1 MTKTIKWAISL
12 AAVLLALA
20 TPARL
25 QAADLPV
32 SAFFGTYS
40 GGGVA
45 ENEDSIYFA
54 VTARDMDVVIRPEG
68 PGLPGFKVTWTSVIR
83 RGGDPSNPKIKRKS
97 TSRTFTPTKR
107 AGIFRAADSADPV
120 SGKEMSWARIRDQ
133 SLIVYQMVI
142 GDDGAYQLQ
151 RYVRTLSGLGMQLTF
166 TRLKDGERV
175 RTVKG
180 RMVKTAN

>member
-1 MTKTIKWAISL
+1 MTKRIKWAMSL
-12 AAVLLALA
+12 AAVFLALA
-20 TPARL
+20 APGRL

-45 ENEDSIYFA
+45 ENQDSIYFA
-54 VTARDMDVVIRPEG
+54 ITARDMDVIIRPEG
-68 PGLPGFKVTWTSVIR
+68 SGFKVTWTSVIR

-97 TSRTFTPTKR
+97 TTRIFTSTKR
-107 AGIFRAADSADPV
+107 PGIFRATDSADPI
-120 SGKEMSWARIRDQ
+120 SGEEMSWARIRGQ
-133 SLIVYQMVI
+133 SLVIYQMVI

>member
-1 MTKTIKWAISL
+1 MTKRIKWAISL
-12 AAVLLALA
+12 AAVFLAMA
-20 TPARL
+20 APARL

-68 PGLPGFKVTWTSVIR
+68 PGFKVTWTSVIR

-97 TSRTFTPTKR
+97 TSRAFMPTKR
-107 AGIFRAADSADPV
+107 PGIFRAADSADPV
-120 SGKEMSWARIRDQ
+120 SCKEMCWARIKGQ

-151 RYVRTLSGLGMQLTF
+151 RYARTLSGLGMQLTF

>member
-1 MTKTIKWAISL
+1 MKTLMKWAVSL
-12 AAVLLALA
+12 TAVFLLLIA
-20 TPARL
+20 PGRIN
-25 QAADLPV
+25 AADLPV

-54 VTARDMDVVIRPEG
+54 VTARDMDVVIRPAG
-68 PGLPGFKVTWTSVIR
+68 AGFNVTWTSVIR

-97 TSRTFTPTKR
+97 TTRVFAPSQRPGIYR
-107 AGIFRAADSADPV
+107 ATASADPI
-120 SGKEMSWARIRDQ
+120 SGKEMCWARVKGQ

-142 GDDGAYQLQ
+142 GVDGAYQLQ

-166 TRLKDGERV
+166 TRIKDGDRV